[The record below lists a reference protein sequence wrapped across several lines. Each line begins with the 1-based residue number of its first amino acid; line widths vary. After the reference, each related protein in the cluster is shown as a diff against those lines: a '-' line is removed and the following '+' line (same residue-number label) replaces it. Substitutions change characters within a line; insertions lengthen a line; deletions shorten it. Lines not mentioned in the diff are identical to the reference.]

1 MSLQGLASP
10 WGSGALD
17 LPSTPTSPSLH
28 ASRHPLALQT
38 PPGTTRS
45 PSTSKALHS
54 QAAEDMLNMPSTSCL
69 LSDYNPFSASPG
81 AVAGGGPF
89 GTRTGV
95 PALPTGLGLSPKR
108 PTSYAA
114 KGVASRN
121 AALAAA
127 QSRRRTSSNSDQSDS
142 GRL

>member
-17 LPSTPTSPSLH
+17 LPSTPTSPSMH

-45 PSTSKALHS
+45 PSTSRTLQN
-54 QAAEDMLNMPSTSCL
+54 QAAEDMLNMPSASCL
-69 LSDYNPFSASPG
+69 LSEYSPFTGSPG
-81 AVAGGGPF
+81 AVANGGPS
-89 GTRTGV
+89 GGRAGGASP
-95 PALPTGLGLSPKR
+95 PAGLGSSPKR
-108 PTSYAA
+108 PTGYTA
-114 KGVASRN
+114 KGLASRN
-121 AALAAA
+121 ASLAAA